1 MTNPTT
7 PKYIKVNQNGGEY
20 VNGRTY
26 PFEKKV
32 HIATKY
38 INMYVACFPNK
49 PSIRAFAREA
59 GVGWWMANKVVK
71 EIEGGGIVDPEE
83 IKKIGST
90 RTVGDQLDPED
101 EALLL
106 SLHAE
111 DPARPN
117 RSYIQ
122 ELHQQNGVLVST
134 QFISKWFGNRFD
146 KKGRFVKPNM
156 VPLDKFKYENILKYV
171 EFKLDVQTLCNH
183 TKYNFLDEKHLNN
196 SDIYTNKI
204 RADPIT
210 GNKVGIP
217 VSGNFRERDVNLIA
231 AITANPNKED
241 PCAFMIGKQAGTSEV
256 FMAFI
261 QHLVHTGWLGHN
273 EVLVMDNCSIHSQA
287 ASKDIEEV
295 LWNTPVDGRPLEC
308 LVLWLPTRSPELNPI
323 ELVFHILA
331 RRIRDFKYLEI
342 NDGSETIQDRAI
354 TVLENLSFKT
364 IIDCIVHCGY

>member
-1 MTNPTT
+1 MTVKMILTNR
-7 PKYIKVNQNGGEY
+7 NGGEY

-26 PFEKKV
+26 PVEKKV
-32 HIATKY
+32 LLARKY
-38 INMYVACFPNK
+38 INMYQASYPEK
-49 PSIRAFAREA
+49 PSISAFARES
-59 GVGWWMANKVVK
+59 GVGWWMGNKIVK
-71 EIEGGGIVDPEE
+71 ELEGGGIVDPSNG
-83 IKKIGST
+83 KKIGST

-101 EALLL
+101 EALIL

-134 QFISKWFGNRFD
+134 QFISKWFEKRFN

-156 VPLDKFKYENILKYV
+156 VPLDKFRYENILKYV
-171 EFKLDVQTLCNH
+171 EFKLDVEALCDH
-183 TKYNFLDEKHLNN
+183 TRYNFIDEKHLNN
-196 SDIYTNKI
+196 DEIYSKKI
-204 RADPIT
+204 RANPIN
-210 GNKVGIP
+210 GCKVGIP

-231 AITANPNKED
+231 AITANQNKEE
-241 PCAFMIGKQAGTSEV
+241 PCAFMIGKQSGTSEV

-261 QHLVHTGWLGHN
+261 QHLIESGWLGHN

-287 ASKDIEEV
+287 SSKDIEEV
-295 LWNTPVDGRPLEC
+295 LWNTVVHDRPLQC
-308 LVLWLPTRSPELNPI
+308 VVLWLPTRSPELNPI